1 VDLVLNIIVLPFFN
15 KYMKRYF
22 IFYFLLV
29 LSLAACRTTKDI
41 TYFQPAAPSLDKV
54 LLQLGEIYTPRI
66 QSGDVLSIVVS
77 SLNKE
82 ANEMFNPIPLTNN
95 TQLRQVGVLQPA
107 YGFRVDSTGYI
118 SLPLLGNQKAQGLTT
133 DEFASQLT
141 NELNKYL
148 EAPTVVVRLANFQIS
163 VLGEVARP
171 SVYNIPNERITL
183 PEAIALSGDIG
194 IYGKKN
200 NVLVIR
206 EEGNHR
212 TFARVDMTGRDFFF
226 SPYYYLHPG
235 DIVYVEATGGKITA
249 TDRIYQLTPIAIS
262 SATFLLL
269 LINTLLRK

>member
-1 VDLVLNIIVLPFFN
+1 
-15 KYMKRYF
+15 MKKSF
-22 IFYFLLV
+22 ISCFLLV

-41 TYFQPAAPSLDKV
+41 TYFQPAVPGLDQLV
-54 LLQLGEIYTPRI
+54 LQLGEIYTPRI
-66 QSGDVLSIVVS
+66 QSGDILSIVVS

-95 TQLRQVGVLQPA
+95 MQQRLAGVLQPA

-118 SLPLLGNQKAQGLTT
+118 SLPLLGNLKAQGLTT
-133 DEFASQLT
+133 DEFAGQLT

-148 EAPTVVVRLANFQIS
+148 ESPTVVVRLANFQIS

-171 SVYNIPNERITL
+171 SVYNIPNEKITL
-183 PEAIALSGDIG
+183 PEAIALAGDIG
-194 IYGKKN
+194 IYGKRN
-200 NVLVIR
+200 NVLIIR

-249 TDRIYQLTPIAIS
+249 TDRIYQLTPIIIS
-262 SATFLLL
+262 SASFLLL
-269 LINTLLRK
+269 LINTLLLR